1 LWIKVTEQ
9 NPLITLWIKAFNENK
24 RALSPFKNEA
34 NNKLDVDTF
43 KDLVLEYSLSLSL
56 MALIIKFMLLL
67 SSETPSI
74 FLNLFINHWVGLTG
88 NFELLS
94 IEYSK
99 TKSLNVSTSN
109 LLLASF
115 LKGDNALLFSLK
127 DKSIIAFNKS
137 LSLEVKNNEF
147 SENTFEV
154 IFDTAKVQAL
164 KPRLQKTY
172 KKSIRKGFDETFNND
187 VEVIR

>member
-1 LWIKVTEQ
+1 L
-9 NPLITLWIKAFNENK
+9 LKAII
-24 RALSPFKNEA
+24 
-34 NNKLDVDTF
+34 D
-43 KDLVLEYSLSLSL
+43 LSLSL

-127 DKSIIAFNKS
+127 AFIHKVISGFCSVTLKKIFSISVSVLLGLVLNWVNSTSKEFPILLHKFN
-137 LSLEVKNNEF
+137 
-147 SENTFEV
+147 
-154 IFDTAKVQAL
+154 
-164 KPRLQKTY
+164 Y
-172 KKSIRKGFDETFNND
+172 
-187 VEVIR
+187 